1 MLEGQRV
8 VQGCEGCVRV
18 GTGERDAGM
27 CLLCGVQWLLHAS
40 VLSWQRRLRSRRG
53 VKLSIGARELY
64 NPALTSVAAEAEEQK
79 RHEAEHLQQKL
90 RSERDMRL
98 SICARELFNPALTP
112 VVTCV
117 LLQAAEAEERK
128 RRRAEA
134 AEKKKVAA
142 APHISHAC
150 ARRLLRM
157 CGCRSLLL
165 CKALAEWEGNVCE
178 VLLDACARV
187 PGSMC
192 VVWTPKATCSRQH
205 MCGLNANRTI
215 DARAHVPCCICVIV
229 AYCALNIG
237 SMSVTWTPTG
247 PWTL

>member
-64 NPALTSVAAEAEEQK
+64 NPALTSV
-79 RHEAEHLQQKL
+79 
-90 RSERDMRL
+90 
-98 SICARELFNPALTP
+98 
-112 VVTCV
+112 
-117 LLQAAEAEERK
+117 AAEAEERK

-237 SMSVTWTPTG
+237 SMS
-247 PWTL
+247 